1 MKKLFGVIL
10 ALAMC
15 IGVVNVQAT
24 TYENSA
30 FIGTW
35 RAYGENGAA
44 NAFLYVD
51 YCDEYR
57 IKCRF
62 ETFKDGEMERKYEIY
77 QCDIDDTK
85 AQTTFSTVDS
95 INNWYPKGDCTI
107 ELLTDMIEFSIVTD
121 NGINLYNGFFKSV
134 TEEFSAYASPYNYN
148 VGITLNSA
156 PIESELKPFI
166 LKNRTYVPLRGV
178 FEAMGINV
186 EWFDTKA
193 NENGVEVHTHEI
205 KATRNDISVSMK
217 KQSKAG
223 KGFGSWYMTK
233 TVLGEVSEID
243 LSEIQPVIINDNTY
257 VPLRVIVESFDTAI
271 DWNNDARMV
280 VIDDKLST
288 GYVPP
293 EFVEVTP
300 TVDENE
306 VTKNPEETT
315 DVVEPLEK
323 EVIEEEIVEEEIVE
337 EPSKE
342 EIADTQI
349 TTPEE
354 ESTHE
359 NGEVVE
365 FFPDEDKSEIDE
377 GVME

>member
-10 ALAMC
+10 TLAMC

-62 ETFKDGEMERKYEIY
+62 ETFKDGEIERKYEIY

-85 AQTTFSTVDS
+85 AQTTFSTIDS
-95 INNWYPKGDCTI
+95 VNNWYPKGDCTI

-134 TEEFSAYASPYNYN
+134 AEEFSAYASPYNYN
-148 VGITLNSA
+148 VGITLNSS

-233 TVLGEVSEID
+233 TALGEINEID

-280 VIDDKLST
+280 VIDDKFST

-293 EFVEVTP
+293 EFVEMTP

-306 VTKNPEETT
+306 VIENTEETT
-315 DVVEPLEK
+315 DVVEPSEEEVTEEETTEE
-323 EVIEEEIVEEEIVE
+323 EVIE

-342 EIADTQI
+342 EIADSQI

-354 ESTHE
+354 ENTHE
-359 NGEVVE
+359 NGEIVE

>member
-1 MKKLFGVIL
+1 
-10 ALAMC
+10 
-15 IGVVNVQAT
+15 
-24 TYENSA
+24 
-30 FIGTW
+30 
-35 RAYGENGAA
+35 
-44 NAFLYVD
+44 
-51 YCDEYR
+51 
-57 IKCRF
+57 
-62 ETFKDGEMERKYEIY
+62 
-77 QCDIDDTK
+77 
-85 AQTTFSTVDS
+85 
-95 INNWYPKGDCTI
+95 
-107 ELLTDMIEFSIVTD
+107 
-121 NGINLYNGFFKSV
+121 
-134 TEEFSAYASPYNYN
+134 
-148 VGITLNSA
+148 
-156 PIESELKPFI
+156 
-166 LKNRTYVPLRGV
+166 
-178 FEAMGINV
+178 
-186 EWFDTKA
+186 
-193 NENGVEVHTHEI
+193 
-205 KATRNDISVSMK
+205 
-217 KQSKAG
+217 
-223 KGFGSWYMTK
+223 MTK